1 MELLFLDANPL
12 RPQKLPIAIPV
23 LLRFFFLCLSGIL
36 INIYITPFFMLAI
49 LPILVVYY
57 YIQKMFRSTSL
68 QLQRLE
74 LSSKSPILS
83 HFNMTLDGITS
94 IRAYRE
100 TDKFIDKFFQLL
112 DINNLCFLLVNSSN
126 CAMGVALDYLG
137 GVILFTATFTSI
149 SAALYWDVSAAFV
162 GFSLTGTLLIPV
174 YLNWLVKNFASVE
187 MNMSS
192 VERILQYSHVPSEES
207 CYNRLAPLQQDDA
220 DHRDGLEHWP
230 SKGEIEFQSVSIRY
244 ETCFEPIVRNAS
256 FKIQPGEKVRGHRER
271 VWPSSNCV
279 ISFHLDW
286 HLWPHRQWQ
295 EFADRR
301 HLQDQPSVRW

>member
-1 MELLFLDANPL
+1 M
-12 RPQKLPIAIPV
+12 
-23 LLRFFFLCLSGIL
+23 

-49 LPILVVYY
+49 LPILVFYY

-100 TDKFIDKFFQLL
+100 TDKFIEKFFQLI

-126 CAMGVALDYLG
+126 CAMGIALDYLG

-149 SAALYWDVSAAFV
+149 SAALFWGVPAAFV

-192 VERILQYSHVPSEES
+192 VERILQYSDVPSEES
-207 CYNRLAPLQQDDA
+207 CTKRLEPGELIAPKMKD
-220 DHRDGLEHWP
+220 EHKDWP
-230 SKGEIEFQSVSIRY
+230 TKGEIEFQSVSIRY

-256 FKIQPGEKVRGHRER
+256 FKIMPGEKVKLLKIL
-271 VWPSSNCV
+271 NKFV
-279 ISFHLDW
+279 I
-286 HLWPHRQWQ
+286 
-295 EFADRR
+295 
-301 HLQDQPSVRW
+301 VT